1 MCSIPQIV
9 KAHRESAG
17 LSLQDLSKISGVS
30 DSTISKIEN
39 EERPNLRWDTVC
51 ALVKAL
57 NFSEEE
63 FLSIAGFSSSCK
75 HSSPSI
81 AGIETLS
88 GEDLS
93 AVQLFVDYLS
103 YRKACTSHKEG

>member
-17 LSLQDLSKISGVS
+17 LSLQDLSKKSGVS
-30 DSTISKIEN
+30 NSTISKIEN

-63 FLSIAGFSSSCK
+63 FLSMAGFPISCK
-75 HSSPSI
+75 HSIPSI

-88 GEDLS
+88 CEELS

-103 YRKACTSHKEG
+103 YRKTHASNEEG